1 MDLVIKKM
9 KFLLTTL
16 TQCTEPLLFAFSS
29 FAALAEDKQL
39 TKKINVIPYN
49 ISINEQ
55 GGSIT
60 VLPKQITII
69 ANKGTDLFTNTTGDK
84 SADKS
89 PRVLFEPRGDFIFSA
104 KVSGDFTT
112 AYSGGALMVYVNGQ
126 HWAKLLFERFK
137 SGHNGIATTVTSST
151 GDDAYHGT
159 REAQSYYLK
168 VARHGS
174 SYVFYTSE
182 NGQEWN
188 FTRHFSLE
196 QNTEVKLGFT
206 AQSPLSASQQVI
218 FSEIE
223 FSNQRFKNYWQ
234 GT

>member
-1 MDLVIKKM
+1 MDLGIKKM

-16 TQCTEPLLFAFSS
+16 TQFTVLLLLAFSS
-29 FAALAEDKQL
+29 FAVFSQDKQSI
-39 TKKINVIPYN
+39 KKINVIPYD
-49 ISINEQ
+49 IAKNEQ

-60 VLPKQITII
+60 VLAEKITII

-84 SADKS
+84 SVDKS

-137 SGHNGIATTVTSST
+137 SGHNGIATTVTSTT

-159 REAQSYYLK
+159 QQAQSYYLK
-168 VARHGS
+168 IARHDT

-182 NGQEWN
+182 NGQYWN
-188 FTRHFSLE
+188 FERHFSLE
-196 QNTEVKLGFT
+196 KNTQVHIGFT
-206 AQSPLSASQQVI
+206 AQSPLAEAQQVT
-218 FSEIE
+218 FTNIE
-223 FSNQRFKNYWQ
+223 FKGERFKNYWQ
-234 GT
+234 GL

>member
-1 MDLVIKKM
+1 M

-16 TQCTEPLLFAFSS
+16 TTLTQYTVTVLLAFSS
-29 FAALAEDKQL
+29 FAALSEDKQPI
-39 TKKINVIPYN
+39 KKINVIPYD
-49 ISINEQ
+49 IAINEQ

-60 VLPKQITII
+60 VLAEKITII

-84 SADKS
+84 SANKS

-137 SGHNGIATTVTSST
+137 SGQNGIATTVTSST

>member
-1 MDLVIKKM
+1 M

-16 TQCTEPLLFAFSS
+16 TQYTVPVLLAFSS
-29 FAALAEDKQL
+29 FAALSEDKQPI
-39 TKKINVIPYN
+39 KKINVIPYD
-49 ISINEQ
+49 IAINEQ

-60 VLPKQITII
+60 VLPEKITII

-84 SADKS
+84 SANKS

-112 AYSGGALMVYVNGQ
+112 AYSGGALMVYVNGK

-137 SGHNGIATTVTSST
+137 SGKNGIATTVTSST

-168 VARHGS
+168 VARHDS

-182 NGQEWN
+182 NGQDWH

-196 QNTEVKLGFT
+196 QNTKVKIGFMS
-206 AQSPLSASQQVI
+206 QSPLSATQQVI